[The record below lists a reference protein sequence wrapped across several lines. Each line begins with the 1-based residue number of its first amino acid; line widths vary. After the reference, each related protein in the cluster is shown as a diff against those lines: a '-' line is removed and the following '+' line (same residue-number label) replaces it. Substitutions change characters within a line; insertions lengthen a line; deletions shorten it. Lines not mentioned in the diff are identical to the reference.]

1 MEDLVIKMW
10 TTEEV
15 TKNPWWWIRNRGKI
29 IDALEV
35 IDLALEEYDE
45 GCGLAFS
52 DIPDKFEDIKN
63 FFNDVCYPDWK

>member
-1 MEDLVIKMW
+1 MF
-10 TTEEV
+10 TQEEIS
-15 TKNPWWWIRNRGKI
+15 NSPWWWIRNRRKI

>member
-1 MEDLVIKMW
+1 MF
-10 TTEEV
+10 TQEEIS
-15 TKNPWWWIRNRGKI
+15 KSPWWWIRNRTKI

-45 GCGLAFS
+45 GRGLAFS

>member
-1 MEDLVIKMW
+1 MKMW

-15 TKNPWWWIRNRGKI
+15 AKSPWWWIRNRTKI

>member
-1 MEDLVIKMW
+1 MYDLEEIK
-10 TTEEV
+10 
-15 TKNPWWWIRNRGKI
+15 KNPWWWIRNRRKI

-45 GCGLAFS
+45 GRGLAFS

>member
-1 MEDLVIKMW
+1 MYDPEKVAKS
-10 TTEEV
+10 
-15 TKNPWWWIRNRGKI
+15 PWWWIRNRMKI

-45 GCGLAFS
+45 GRGLAFS

>member
-1 MEDLVIKMW
+1 MF
-10 TTEEV
+10 TQEEIS
-15 TKNPWWWIRNRGKI
+15 KSPLWWIRNREKI